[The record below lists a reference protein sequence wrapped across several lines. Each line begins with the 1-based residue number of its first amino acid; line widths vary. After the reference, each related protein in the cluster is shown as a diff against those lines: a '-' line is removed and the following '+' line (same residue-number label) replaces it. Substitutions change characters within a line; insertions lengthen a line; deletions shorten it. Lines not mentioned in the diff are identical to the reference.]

1 MYSHKRYNKC
11 SKIQKEVKMASKDL
25 SNLSNQFAAKLR
37 FFMDK
42 NKITGKEIGEKIGVS
57 KSSVIS
63 WANGTRK
70 FPKDIL
76 KIYEIADVL
85 GVSVLDLL
93 PYSLEEKQKIVKN
106 ALTDELEK
114 YQKYLPSNTLPSNVR
129 TITLTNG
136 YVGAGSF
143 GVNDEELET
152 IDKIYVDIHTIEK
165 AYRNKELQAIRVS
178 GDSMKPYVDDGD
190 IAMFC
195 AFENGE
201 TPTGDGK
208 YIIST
213 SLGEQIK
220 NIKFMLNGNI
230 RIISENSSYH
240 TKDGYD
246 EEIEKESQ
254 EYLNIVG
261 KVVGRILKG

>member
-1 MYSHKRYNKC
+1 MS
-11 SKIQKEVKMASKDL
+11 SKDL

-42 NKITGKEIGEKIGVS
+42 RKITGKEIGERIGVA
-57 KSSVIS
+57 KGTVIH

-85 GVSVLDLL
+85 GISVIDLL
-93 PYSLEEKQKIVKN
+93 PYSLEEKRKIVKK
-106 ALTDELEK
+106 ALSEELEE
-114 YQKYLPSNTLPSNVR
+114 YQQYLPVNILPD
-129 TITLTNG
+129 TIIQVPLINN

-143 GVNDEELET
+143 GTSEDIEV
-152 IDKIYVDIHTIEK
+152 IDTIYVDIHTIDK
-165 AYRNKELQAIRVS
+165 AYRSKELEAVRVA
-178 GDSMKPYVDDGD
+178 GDSMSPYVNDGD
-190 IAMFC
+190 IALFC
-195 AFENGE
+195 KFKEGE
-201 TPTGDGK
+201 TPSGDGK

-213 SLGEQIK
+213 SQGEQIK

-230 RIISENSSYH
+230 RIISENQSYH

-246 EEIEKESQ
+246 EEIDKQSQ
-254 EYLNIVG
+254 EYLNIIG

>member
-1 MYSHKRYNKC
+1 MS
-11 SKIQKEVKMASKDL
+11 AKDL
-25 SNLSNQFAAKLR
+25 SNISNQFAAKLR
-37 FFMDK
+37 YYMDTK
-42 NKITGKEIGEKIGVS
+42 KVTGKEIGEKIGVA
-57 KSSVIS
+57 KGTVIH

-85 GVSVLDLL
+85 GISVIDLL
-93 PYSLEEKQKIVKN
+93 PYSLEEKRKIVQK
-106 ALTDELEK
+106 ALTEELED
-114 YQKYLPSNTLPSNVR
+114 YEQYLPANLFPDSMKQVPLINN
-129 TITLTNG
+129 

-143 GVNDEELET
+143 GVNNDLET
-152 IDKIYVDIHTIEK
+152 IDTIYVDIHTIDK
-165 AYRNKELQAIRVS
+165 SYRDKELQAVRVA
-178 GDSMKPYVDDGD
+178 GDSMKPYVNDGD
-190 IAMFC
+190 IALF
-195 AFENGE
+195 ARFKEGE

-213 SLGEQIK
+213 SQGEQIK

-230 RIISENSSYH
+230 RIISENPSYH

-246 EEIEKESQ
+246 EEIDKESQ
-254 EYLNIVG
+254 EYLKIIG

>member
-1 MYSHKRYNKC
+1 
-11 SKIQKEVKMASKDL
+11 MASKDL

-42 NKITGKEIGEKIGVS
+42 NKITGQQIADKIGVS
-57 KSSVIS
+57 KSAVIS

-70 FPKDIL
+70 FPKDII

-85 GVSVLDLL
+85 GISVLDLL

-106 ALTDELEK
+106 ALVDELEE
-114 YQKYLPSNTLPSNVR
+114 YEKYLPSNLIPPSIR
-129 TITLTNG
+129 TVHLING

-143 GVNDEELET
+143 GLNDSDLEV

-165 AYRNKELQAIRVS
+165 SYRNKELQAIRVA
-178 GDSMKPYVDDGD
+178 GDSMLPYVNDGD
-190 IAMFC
+190 IALFC
-195 AFENGE
+195 KFKDGE
-201 TPTGDGK
+201 APNGDGK

-213 SLGEQIK
+213 SQGEQIK
-220 NIKFMLNGNI
+220 NLKFMLNGNI
-230 RIISENSSYH
+230 RIISENPSYH

-246 EEIEKESQ
+246 EEIDKDSQ
-254 EYLNIVG
+254 EYLKIIG

>member
-1 MYSHKRYNKC
+1 MS
-11 SKIQKEVKMASKDL
+11 SKDL
-25 SNLSNQFAAKLR
+25 NNLSNQFAAKLR

-42 NKITGKEIGEKIGVS
+42 NEITGKEIGEKIGVS
-57 KSSVIS
+57 KSAVIS

-85 GVSVLDLL
+85 GISVIDLL
-93 PYSLEEKQKIVKN
+93 PYSLEEKRKIVQN
-106 ALTDELEK
+106 ALSEELDE
-114 YQKYLPSNTLPSNVR
+114 YQKYLPVNTLPN
-129 TITLTNG
+129 TIKQVPLINN

-143 GVNDEELET
+143 GVSEDLEV
-152 IDKIYVDIHTIEK
+152 IDTIYVDIHTIDK
-165 AYRNKELQAIRVS
+165 SYRDKELQAVRVA
-178 GDSMKPYVDDGD
+178 GDSMIPYVNDGD
-190 IAMFC
+190 IALFYK
-195 AFENGE
+195 FKDGE
-201 TPTGDGK
+201 AATGDGK

-213 SLGEQIK
+213 SQGEQIK

-246 EEIEKESQ
+246 EEIDKNSQ
-254 EYLNIVG
+254 EYLNIIG